1 MKWKQFSQQ
10 SQHIRQQQI
19 LEYLRNPEEQSVVCI
34 LSVGTKEHSHLVSS
48 FYFKSQMFFPVF
60 IVYSRVHITKQTLD
74 FLGGKFEVEEGNGG
88 SRDSYLA
95 DHKVESYLI
104 VPPKVRRTLGGI
116 SFILQC

>member
-1 MKWKQFSQQ
+1 
-10 SQHIRQQQI
+10 
-19 LEYLRNPEEQSVVCI
+19 
-34 LSVGTKEHSHLVSS
+34 
-48 FYFKSQMFFPVF
+48 MFFPVF

-104 VPPKVRRTLGGI
+104 VPPKVRRTLEGSGGI
-116 SFILQC
+116 SFLLQC